1 LTWAWPLCSCREGG
15 SARAWLTS
23 CRSSELL
30 TAHATRGR
38 RADTPH
44 VHGSALTLS
53 PLVIKSH
60 GQGGR
65 GLVAIH
71 FLFAQGRACLD
82 QQRCRC
88 GGGRGRGRRRRMRS
102 TPMAAPRGRRTGQ
115 VHRLSARPL
124 AAWQPRSGRGLSRA
138 ASAHILRAQLDA
150 FQGPPST
157 RGVLSLWFSMGF
169 QPACAVRCRSS
180 HSDDHH
186 HVPGMDGSASVAR
199 QVTFTLIDDTDGS
212 PAAETVS
219 FGLDGRQYVI
229 DLSAAHA
236 IQLRD
241 VLASYLPAARRG
253 SGSTSRRRS
262 PSRPA
267 GNREQTAAIRQWAR
281 ANGQPVSDRG
291 RISQAVLH
299 AYENRD
305 SVPAP
310 VEIAAPTKKARKRS
324 NKTAS

>member
-1 LTWAWPLCSCREGG
+1 MLALTWAWPLCSCREGG

-124 AAWQPRSGRGLSRA
+124 AAWLPGRDGGYRVPRAPTSSERNWMRSKDPRPHA
-138 ASAHILRAQLDA
+138 ES
-150 FQGPPST
+150 
-157 RGVLSLWFSMGF
+157 SL
-169 QPACAVRCRSS
+169 
-180 HSDDHH
+180 
-186 HVPGMDGSASVAR
+186 
-199 QVTFTLIDDTDGS
+199 
-212 PAAETVS
+212 
-219 FGLDGRQYVI
+219 
-229 DLSAAHA
+229 
-236 IQLRD
+236 
-241 VLASYLPAARRG
+241 
-253 SGSTSRRRS
+253 SGS
-262 PSRPA
+262 
-267 GNREQTAAIRQWAR
+267 QWAFSR
-281 ANGQPVSDRG
+281 LAPSGADLHTRTITSTFPVWTE
-291 RISQAVLH
+291 VLL
-299 AYENRD
+299 RLG
-305 SVPAP
+305 
-310 VEIAAPTKKARKRS
+310 K
-324 NKTAS
+324 

>member
-1 LTWAWPLCSCREGG
+1 
-15 SARAWLTS
+15 
-23 CRSSELL
+23 
-30 TAHATRGR
+30 
-38 RADTPH
+38 
-44 VHGSALTLS
+44 
-53 PLVIKSH
+53 
-60 GQGGR
+60 
-65 GLVAIH
+65 
-71 FLFAQGRACLD
+71 
-82 QQRCRC
+82 
-88 GGGRGRGRRRRMRS
+88 MRS

-124 AAWQPRSGRGLSRA
+124 AAWLPGRDGGYRVPRAPTSSERNWMRSKDPRPHA
-138 ASAHILRAQLDA
+138 ES
-150 FQGPPST
+150 
-157 RGVLSLWFSMGF
+157 SLWFSMGF
-169 QPACAVRCRSS
+169 QPTCAVRCRSS

-241 VLASYLPAARRG
+241 VLASYLAAARRG

>member
-1 LTWAWPLCSCREGG
+1 MCSLLAVADRPGHPRRQPRYEQTTQSG
-15 SARAWLTS
+15 SGLYQ
-23 CRSSELL
+23 RSLAPSDHGDN
-30 TAHATRGR
+30 TPQIIDDRGNKSYRGR
-38 RADTPH
+38 WPATPLGADQE
-44 VHGSALTLS
+44 GN
-53 PLVIKSH
+53 
-60 GQGGR
+60 
-65 GLVAIH
+65 
-71 FLFAQGRACLD
+71 
-82 QQRCRC
+82 
-88 GGGRGRGRRRRMRS
+88 GGGVVGCGRRRWLH
-102 TPMAAPRGRRTGQ
+102 RGRAELAEFTGFLP
-115 VHRLSARPL
+115 VRSLRGYPVGTGLVIACRERP
-124 AAWQPRSGRGLSRA
+124 
-138 ASAHILRAQLDA
+138 H
-150 FQGPPST
+150 PPSATGCVPRTPVHT
-157 RGVLSLWFSMGF
+157 RSPLSLWFSMGF
-169 QPACAVRCRSS
+169 QPTCAVRCRSS
-180 HSDDHH
+180 HSDDHQ
-186 HVPGMDGSASVAR
+186 HVPGMDGSASAAR